1 MPFVDPISCKPFF
14 TPTTTNTPPQYL
26 VKVARFGA
34 GPWALDPRAKPDK
47 PGPFAC
53 QKKDTP
59 PHLLEAFKPQTVVT
73 PKTRHS
79 PDNTMLLFSP
89 DQLNPSM
96 DKQDNSSSS
105 CNRTKPLSPDQLN
118 PSTLQRLRDG
128 ISKLLTPVAQIFGNA
143 PKKNN
148 EQESHTE
155 KAERKEDVCIK
166 GNQGPSYIKLKDS
179 PFCPSCAL
187 NTTQVPMARTRT
199 GTGTGTGTLNFFIP
213 PKKNEVQLEEI
224 EGLEKALDE
233 YMEKFKLSEVYERD
247 KIQALIKVFQ
257 KLHLP
262 KPSDESLAFFLN
274 IFPNSLSLY
283 IQQRK
288 AAKIL
293 ETKVPELVHRTH
305 GPTVTKDFS
314 PLIIL
319 KWLIVGSLIDDRLD
333 HTTPNESENFN
344 TAFYEALS
352 NGKLTQ
358 DFSSLPD
365 DIQAYVRALQDL
377 HCELQKVAD
386 LYDTNFNVL
395 FKGFLDQVQAQH
407 KSTVSEAEI
416 RTKSIDNLTFPA
428 FMDNRKNSLGFD
440 EMLKLDMGLKGL
452 THKDI
457 EALNAK
463 PNYNELRKEAN
474 TNIALVNEIV
484 SYEKEALDSLGDDAD
499 KMTFNSKYNE
509 LPDNIKEKLP
519 QNGILIY
526 MKDNKVTLGDAIQYF
541 LDQHEITAK
550 QVEALSEELL
560 NAHSL
565 NNNERNHVKTVQ
577 NWVSGHVEWCYNTGR
592 YKNKKFKEQQTKI
605 NSKELYAAP
614 LRRLDGLIKTIT
626 GSGV

>member
-1 MPFVDPISCKPFF
+1 MPFVYQISRQPL
-14 TPTTTNTPPQYL
+14 PTAPPTNTPRQYL
-26 VKVARFGA
+26 VNGAGFGA

-59 PHLLEAFKPQTVVT
+59 PYLLEAFKPQTVVI
-73 PKTRHS
+73 PKTRPSH
-79 PDNTMLLFSP
+79 DNTTLLFSP
-89 DQLNPSM
+89 NQLTPSM
-96 DKQDNSSSS
+96 YKQDNSSSS
-105 CNRTKPLSPDQLN
+105 CNKTNPLSPDQLN

-128 ISKLLTPVAQIFGNA
+128 ISKLLTAVAQIFGNA

-148 EQESHTE
+148 EQENHTE
-155 KAERKEDVCIK
+155 KAERGEDVGIK
-166 GNQGPSYIKLKDS
+166 GNQGPSYIKLEDS

-187 NTTQVPMARTRT
+187 KTTQVPMARTRT
-199 GTGTGTGTLNFFIP
+199 GTGTLNFFIP
-213 PKKNEVQLEEI
+213 KKKNEVQLEEI

-233 YMEKFKLSEVYERD
+233 YMEKFKLSEVYKRD

-274 IFPNSLSLY
+274 FCPNSLSLY

-305 GPTVTKDFS
+305 GPTVTKNFS

-358 DFSSLPD
+358 DFSSLPH
-365 DIQAYVRALQDL
+365 DIQAYVKALQDL
-377 HCELQKVAD
+377 HCDLKKVAVH
-386 LYDTNFNVL
+386 YDTDFNVL
-395 FKGFLDQVQAQH
+395 FKEFLDQVQAQH

-416 RTKSIDNLTFPA
+416 RTKSIDNLTLRA

-440 EMLKLDMGLKGL
+440 EMLKLDMALKGL

-463 PNYNELRKEAN
+463 SNYKELIKEAN

-550 QVEALSEELL
+550 KVEELSEELL
-560 NAHSL
+560 NDHSL

-605 NSKELYAAP
+605 NSKELNAAA

-626 GSGV
+626 GTGI